1 MKLLLDT
8 HALVW
13 SLTRSDRLPARVQDL
28 LSDRSNRVLASAL
41 NAYEIEFK
49 RQRSEALA
57 GLPAE
62 IQAGA
67 IAMGFEWLPVLA
79 EHAVAAGRLPR
90 LHGDPFDRLLVGQA
104 LVEQATIVTR
114 DAWIAPYGAPVAW

>member
-8 HALVW
+8 HTLVW
-13 SLTRSDRLPARVQDL
+13 SLVRSSRLPARVQDL
-28 LSDRSNRVLASAL
+28 LSDRSNLVLASAL

-49 RQRSEALA
+49 RQRSEELS
-57 GLPAE
+57 GMPADLE
-62 IQAGA
+62 AGA
-67 IAMGFEWLPVLA
+67 SAMGFEWLPVRA

-104 LVEQATIVTR
+104 LIEQATIVTR
-114 DAWIAPYGAPVAW
+114 DSWIAPYGAPVIW